1 MSNTANTSHV
11 GSTDTS
17 PVVAALLSV
26 LVPGLGLIIA
36 GEPVKGRGVY
46 WLAGAVIAG
55 VLLFGFSVI
64 TLGLGAILWL
74 AWPLVHIAAAV
85 DSYVQVDKIY

>member
-1 MSNTANTSHV
+1 MSESSASSA

-17 PVVAALLSV
+17 PLVAAILS
-26 LVPGLGLIIA
+26 LIVPGIGLIVA

-46 WLAGAVIAG
+46 WVAGALIAG
-55 VLLFGFSVI
+55 TLLFGFSII
-64 TLGLGAILWL
+64 TLGLGAILYL